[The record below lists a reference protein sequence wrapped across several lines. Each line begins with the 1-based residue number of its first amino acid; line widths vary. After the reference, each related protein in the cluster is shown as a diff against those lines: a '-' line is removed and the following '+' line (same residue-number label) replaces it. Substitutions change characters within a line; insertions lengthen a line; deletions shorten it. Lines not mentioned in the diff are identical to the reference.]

1 MKKIQ
6 GTITSARGQVVEV
19 EFLNKKPSMREVVYT
34 VGEKPALL
42 QVYASSGK
50 DSFYCLSLN
59 HTDTLY
65 RGQQVE
71 GSGELFQF
79 PVGKNMLGRV
89 ADIFGRP
96 ADGGPPFDQVEHRPI
111 HGSDLALNVSTAQEP
126 IETGIKVIDLFAPLL
141 KGGKTG
147 LFGGAG
153 VGKTM
158 LLTEVLHNI
167 VGEEGKFVSV
177 FAGVGE
183 RSREGKDLYDSLK
196 STNVLKF
203 SSLVFGQMGENPSI
217 RFLSAFAGATLVE
230 YFRDE
235 MKKDVLFFIDNVF
248 RFAQAG
254 NELSTLTNTIPSED
268 GYQAT
273 LESEMAELQERLVST
288 QNGVVSSVEAI
299 YVPADDLLDH
309 AVQSLFP
316 YLDTIVVLSR
326 DVYQQGILPAVDV
339 LGSASAAIDPSIVGQ
354 EHYSVVLE
362 ARTMMK
368 AADSLDRIVS
378 LVGENELSAEDQL
391 TYRRAKKIRNFMT
404 QRFVT
409 AERQKGEKGVFV
421 KTAQTVQG
429 VREILDGKHDGI
441 PEENFLFI
449 ADTSQLKPDDKA
461 EPKSQVDKQNDPSQ
475 TSNISPSQSG
485 VTEQKTST

>member
-1 MKKIQ
+1 MHQIQ
-6 GTITSARGQVVEV
+6 GTIISARGQVVEV
-19 EFLNKKPSMREVVYT
+19 EFLDKKPRMREVVYT
-34 VGEKPALL
+34 VGETPALL
-42 QVYASSGK
+42 QVYASSTK
-50 DSFYCLSLN
+50 NAFYCLSLN
-59 HTDTLY
+59 HTDSLF

-71 GSGELFQF
+71 GKGEFFQF
-79 PVGKNMLGRV
+79 PVGKQLLGRV

-96 ADGGPPFDQVEHRPI
+96 GDNGPAFDIQEFRPI
-111 HGSDLALNVSTAQEP
+111 HRLQPLSDVSTAQHP
-126 IETGIKVIDLFAPLL
+126 IETGIKVIDLFAPLI

-167 VGEEGKFVSV
+167 VGNDGKFVSV

-183 RSREGKDLYDSLK
+183 RSREGRDLYDSLK
-196 STNVLKF
+196 DTGVLQHA
-203 SSLVFGQMGENPSI
+203 SLVFGQMGENPSI
-217 RFLSAFAGATLVE
+217 RFLSAFAGATLAE
-230 YFRDE
+230 YYRDE
-235 MKKDVLFFIDNVF
+235 LEKDVLFFIDNAF

-288 QNGVVSSVEAI
+288 RHAILSSVEAV

-316 YLDTIVVLSR
+316 YLDTTVVLSR
-326 DVYQQGILPAVDV
+326 NVYQQGILPAIDV
-339 LGSASAAIDPSIVGQ
+339 LASTSAAINPGIVGE

-362 ARTMMK
+362 ARTLLK
-368 AADSLDRIVS
+368 SADSLERIVA

-391 TYRRAKKIRNFMT
+391 IYRRAKKIRNFMT
-404 QRFVT
+404 QRFFT
-409 AERQKGEKGVFV
+409 AEHQKGEKGVFV
-421 KTAQTVQG
+421 PTAKAVSG
-429 VREILDGKHDGI
+429 VREILEGKFDGI
-441 PEENFLFI
+441 PEENFLYI
-449 ADTSQLKPDDKA
+449 ADTAQLQQKEEETITQQPQSSV
-461 EPKSQVDKQNDPSQ
+461 PNKQESDNTESAQ
-475 TSNISPSQSG
+475 SP
-485 VTEQKTST
+485 VLRK